1 MSNIAIFTKI
11 GIHSIIQS
19 NRRMIIVLINST
31 ISFPH
36 NFKMNSY
43 VRNI

>member
-11 GIHSIIQS
+11 GIDSIIQS
-19 NRRMIIVLINST
+19 NRRIIILINST